1 MYGTVAT
8 ISILQFLPTTTPTT
22 AMTSYH
28 HRRGELHV
36 EEQVDYMQCRQ
47 VQQAQQRAAEAH
59 LLRVQRLQKDLRDLS
74 CISDSVSLHTEGT
87 AISSLTGS
95 SGGER
100 RPPHRAIHNNYN
112 YYNMLPPAPYH
123 PILEDAATHVTLSS
137 YISRP
142 IDVDSMQEYDEDA
155 DAEAEEEETLKP
167 KRLLALDDSPSRHT
181 ADLSFASCSTGP
193 IDVDSLCE
201 YESPPSP
208 HEQQHDHQHDDHHHH
223 QQQQQQQQHDRLVNW
238 DNAHYEA
245 ESLLEYSSDDDD
257 SSSLLD
263 NFQKFFDTASPLG
276 TKHVPPTPKVLL
288 EDKAAATATKE
299 NYQNTGSRPDT
310 RAAVSVKVMGPIAHW
325 DTGMIVPQQQERR
338 CLEGTTESSL
348 SPFADWQF
356 PILDEREME
365 RELVSY
371 IPGFEPVV
379 EDLPPRP
386 RFRRKPSDAA
396 STRSASSVRSRVT
409 FEI

>member
-1 MYGTVAT
+1 
-8 ISILQFLPTTTPTT
+8 
-22 AMTSYH
+22 MTSY
-28 HRRGELHV
+28 RRGELHV

-155 DAEAEEEETLKP
+155 GAEAEEEETLKP

-181 ADLSFASCSTGP
+181 ADLSYASCSTGP

-208 HEQQHDHQHDDHHHH
+208 HEQHDHQHEDHHH
-223 QQQQQQQQHDRLVNW
+223 QQQQHDHHHDDHHQQQQQQHDRLVNW

-245 ESLLEYSSDDDD
+245 ESLLEYSSDDDES

-263 NFQKFFDTASPLG
+263 NFPKFFDTASPLG
-276 TKHVPPTPKVLL
+276 TKHLPPTPKVLL
-288 EDKAAATATKE
+288 KDKAAATATKE

-338 CLEGTTESSL
+338 CLEDTTESSL
-348 SPFADWQF
+348 SSFADWQF
-356 PILDEREME
+356 PILDEREIE